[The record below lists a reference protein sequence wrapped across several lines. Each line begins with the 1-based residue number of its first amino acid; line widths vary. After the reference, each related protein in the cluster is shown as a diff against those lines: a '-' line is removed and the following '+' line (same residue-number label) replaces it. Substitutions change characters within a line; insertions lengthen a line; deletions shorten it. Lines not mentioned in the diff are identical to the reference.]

1 MVNSNHGAS
10 DEPDRTPLT
19 RRRWLALG
27 GSATMAGLAGC
38 GGSNPNDP
46 DVTMSGTPGD
56 DSSGSDGS
64 NGKNG
69 TPVTTE
75 LHMRAPVSWQPSKAN
90 INPFT
95 DTKNTE
101 FWMDYM
107 WWESPV
113 YPNAHG
119 KPMYWLADEVNI
131 KGGGCEV
138 EIKLN
143 DEYTWW
149 DGKPVTAQD
158 LHTAYLISDYKES
171 YGPEKTDDSWEVVDK
186 HTLKHTLPG
195 PANPSLHK
203 SEYLSVAVKHDFF
216 KSWLE
221 KYEDASGESA
231 IEDVTKELQETT
243 ITLNDLTEKG
253 LGCGMWKPKQL
264 SPTNA
269 VHEKYEDHPRADW
282 TNLKTFNWHLI
293 SEKQKAI
300 QALNAGQLDMGDKTI
315 NQAKSNSKV
324 DVFNRFG
331 TSSIVKLSLNWNNEH
346 LARRPVRRA
355 IAYLMDHDELV
366 KVIKSTQG
374 LNYKPRDTVTGMSAK
389 ATNQWTSKSFQNKL
403 IDYGRTSKP
412 EKAKQVLKDAGYTK
426 DGDVWAGPDGSR
438 VEGLTYL
445 TPPWNIYETI
455 GKYLSPKLKEFGFG
469 NKLIIPSSSGF
480 WKRWTDTHDFDM
492 VNWFSDT
499 SHPANAYTTLSVAG
513 LGKFDEIVNEK
524 EPSGDCKVDR
534 RTPDLSQQR
543 SKKLNQPIRPKF
555 PKKVGQMGDGG
566 GKQTLYPVKWGNIMA
581 QTQSTKEVKDLTAKL
596 TWYMNWQV
604 PHIGFYD
611 ETRAYW
617 GDTNKFDFPTGKVD
631 DHPQAKETK
640 NEHYS
645 NSMEYL
651 MKGHINAKTK

>member
-10 DEPDRTPLT
+10 GEPERASLT
-19 RRRWLALG
+19 RRQWLALG

-56 DSSGSDGS
+56 DSSGS

-101 FWMDYM
+101 FWMDNM
-107 WWESPV
+107 WWESLV
-113 YPNAHG
+113 WPNAKG
-119 KPMYWLADEVNI
+119 DPMYFLADEINI
-131 KGGGCEV
+131 KGSGCEV

-149 DGKPVTAQD
+149 DGTPVTAQD
-158 LHTAYLISDYKES
+158 FRTAAVITDYKES
-171 YGPEKTDDSWEVVDK
+171 YGPDETDDSWEVVDK
-186 HTLKHTLPG
+186 HTLKHHLAG
-195 PANPSLHK
+195 PANPSLQK
-203 SEYLSVAVKHDFF
+203 TASAYYTVPAKHDYF
-216 KSWLE
+216 KSWLD
-221 KYEDASGESA
+221 KYEDAGGQSA
-231 IEDVTKELQETT
+231 VEKVTKELTSTT

-253 LGCGMWKPKQL
+253 LGCGLWKPKQL

-315 NQAKSNSKV
+315 NQAKSNGNV
-324 DVFNRFG
+324 DVFNQFG
-331 TSSIVKLSLNWNNEH
+331 TSSIVKLAMNWNNEH

-374 LNYKPRDTVTGMSAK
+374 LNYKARDTVTGMSAS
-389 ATNQWTSKSFQNKL
+389 TGNQWTSKGFQNKL

-445 TPPWNIYETI
+445 TPPWTIYETI

-469 NKLIIPSSSGF
+469 NELIIPSSSGF

-492 VNWFSDT
+492 VNWFSKT
-499 SHPANAYTTLSVAG
+499 SHPASAYSTVSVAG
-513 LGKFDEIVNEK
+513 LGKFDEVVNVK
-524 EPSGDCKVDR
+524 EPSGDCSVDR
-534 RTPDLSQQR
+534 RTPDLSRSR

-555 PKKVGQMGDGG
+555 PKNVGQTGNGG
-566 GKQTLYPVKWGNIMA
+566 AKQTLYPVKWGNIMS
-581 QTQSTKEVKDLTAKL
+581 QTQSTKEVKGLTKKL
-596 TWYMNWQV
+596 MWYTNWQV

-611 ETRAYW
+611 ETRVYW
-617 GDTNKFDFPTGKVD
+617 GNQNKFDFPTGD
-631 DHPQAKETK
+631 DDTGHSEKAK
-640 NEHYS
+640 NEHFT
-645 NSMEYL
+645 NAIEFL
-651 MKGHINAKTK
+651 MKGHISAKTK

>member
-1 MVNSNHGAS
+1 MDNSNHGAS
-10 DEPDRTPLT
+10 DEPQRTPLT

-46 DVTMSGTPGD
+46 DVTMSGTPGN
-56 DSSGSDGS
+56 DSSGS

-101 FWMDYM
+101 FWMDNM
-107 WWESPV
+107 WWESLV
-113 YPNAHG
+113 WPNAKG
-119 KPMYWLADEVNI
+119 EPMYYLADEINI
-131 KGGGCEV
+131 KGSGCEV
-138 EIKLN
+138 EIQLN

-149 DGKPVTAQD
+149 DGTPVTAQD
-158 LHTAYLISDYKES
+158 FRTAAVITDYKES
-171 YGPEKTDDSWEVVDK
+171 YGPDETDDSWEVVDK
-186 HTLKHTLPG
+186 HTLKHHLAG
-195 PANPSLHK
+195 PANPSLQK
-203 SEYLSVAVKHDFF
+203 TASAYYTVPAKHDYF
-216 KSWLE
+216 KSWLD
-221 KYEDASGESA
+221 KYEDAGGQSA
-231 IEDVTKELQETT
+231 VEKVTKELTSTT

-300 QALNAGQLDMGDKTI
+300 QALNAGQLDMGDKTV
-315 NQAKSNSKV
+315 NQAKSNGTV
-324 DVFNRFG
+324 DVFNQFG
-331 TSSIVKLSLNWNNEH
+331 TSSIVKIAMNWNNEH

-355 IAYLMDHDELV
+355 IAYLMDHDQLV
-366 KVIKSTQG
+366 KVIRSTQG
-374 LNYKPRDTVTGMSAK
+374 LNYKPRDTVTGMSVS
-389 ATNQWTSKSFQNKL
+389 TGNQWTSKGFQNKL

-412 EKAKQVLKDAGYTK
+412 EKAKRVLKDAGYTK

-445 TPPWNIYETI
+445 TPPWTIYETI
-455 GKYLSPKLKEFGFG
+455 GKYLSPKLKEFGFD
-469 NKLIIPSSSGF
+469 NELIIPSSSGF

-492 VNWFSDT
+492 VNWFSKT
-499 SHPANAYTTLSVAG
+499 SHPASAYSTVSVAG
-513 LGKFDEIVNEK
+513 LGKFDEVVNVTD
-524 EPSGDCKVDR
+524 PSGDCKVDR
-534 RTPDLSQQR
+534 RTPDLSQSR

-566 GKQTLYPVKWGNIMA
+566 SKRTLYPVKWGNIMS
-581 QTQSTKEVKDLTAKL
+581 QTQSTKEVKDLTRKL
-596 TWYMNWQV
+596 MWYTNWQV

-611 ETRAYW
+611 ETRVYW
-617 GDTNKFDFPTGKVD
+617 GNQDKFDFPTGNGDGAQTEK
-631 DHPQAKETK
+631 AKS
-640 NEHYS
+640 EHFT
-645 NSMEYL
+645 NAIEFL
-651 MKGHINAKTK
+651 MKGHISAKTK